1 MLHLYTERAFSPT
14 ECLLDFIQSEP
25 RLTWTSLLL
34 SEFPGCDVSIA
45 GGTVRDILVGR
56 LPHDLD
62 LIVHGLDEKKLERW
76 LLSHGAVSAG
86 ENTFAHFRFVPHGQ
100 TLSPPIE
107 IALATLTMGRQADE
121 EFAPCDF
128 TINSMSFRLRAQTF
142 RDPMSGLTDLH
153 NKILRT
159 NGEALNCYSTDPLR
173 VLRTIRLACQL
184 QFAIEEKTWNALCQI
199 IPVLNRT
206 IVGEN
211 GDYIYAVPRKLIG
224 REFLLGLL
232 AHPTHTLHL
241 WKASGALALL
251 FPELDDLA
259 ELIERDGQSAWQK
272 TIRGLHLLH
281 NREILETHELAM
293 PTVNAVLASVFAF
306 CDNGAKIA
314 RLYGV
319 KYQLN
324 QRLEGQKSVNG
335 KTVISLL
342 ERLNFFTQ
350 TDPATMR
357 PSQFEKMFCSTD
369 GQELLLAMHVHE
381 LALGEHRVERERLAV
396 AMRMASHLCQRA
408 IAHGGKIP
416 HLVSGRDIRSTGLA
430 DGPHY
435 REILS
440 RVRDAQ
446 LNGEIS
452 DKSGAIEVIRMC
464 IHQL

>member
-1 MLHLYTERAFSPT
+1 MLHLYTQRALSPT

-34 SEFPGCDVSIA
+34 SDFPNADVSLA
-45 GGTVRDILVGR
+45 GGTVRDVLVGR

-100 TLSPPIE
+100 TLSEPIE
-107 IALATLTMGRQADE
+107 IALATLTMGRQADA

-159 NGEALNCYSTDPLR
+159 NGEAINCYSTDPLR
-173 VLRTIRLACQL
+173 SLRTIRLACEL
-184 QFAIEEKTWNALCQI
+184 QFAIEENTWNALCQI

-206 IVGEN
+206 IVAEN

-281 NREILETHELAM
+281 NREILEAHELAT
-293 PTVNAVLASVFAF
+293 PPANAVLASVFAF
-306 CDNGAKIA
+306 CDAGAKIA
-314 RLYGV
+314 RTYGV

-324 QRLEGQKSVNG
+324 QRLGGKKSING
-335 KTVISLL
+335 KTVIALI
-342 ERLNFFTQ
+342 ERLNFFIQ
-350 TDPATMR
+350 TDPASMR
-357 PSQFEKMFCSTD
+357 PSQFEKMFCSQD

-381 LALGEHRVERERLAV
+381 LALGEHRTARERLAV
-396 AMRMASHLCQRA
+396 AMRMAGHLCQRA

-416 HLVSGRDIRSTGLA
+416 RLASGRDIRATGLA

-446 LNGEIS
+446 LSGEIN
-452 DKSGAIEVIRMC
+452 DKSGAVEVIRMC
-464 IHQL
+464 IHDL